1 MLNLRYITYNLAY
14 IYRHTRYNIYIITC
28 NHVLHI
34 YSISHTLALVGSNYD
49 LIHSICNVVMNK
61 RKCCIIKEAFVV
73 DYFLFVC
80 GELRVFCSVLYELE
94 FETSLVVCINGLTS
108 QIKC

>member
-1 MLNLRYITYNLAY
+1 MIRFIPF
-14 IYRHTRYNIYIITC
+14 
-28 NHVLHI
+28 
-34 YSISHTLALVGSNYD
+34 
-49 LIHSICNVVMNK
+49 VMCDEQK
-61 RKCCIIKEAFVV
+61 KCCIIKEAFVV